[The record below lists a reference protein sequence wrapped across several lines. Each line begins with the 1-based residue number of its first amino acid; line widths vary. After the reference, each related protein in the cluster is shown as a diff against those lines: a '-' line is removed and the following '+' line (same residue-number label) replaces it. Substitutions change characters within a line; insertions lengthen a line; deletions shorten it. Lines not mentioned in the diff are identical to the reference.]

1 MAVIQVPQIY
11 DELLDYLASK
21 ATSQEILAFNASS
34 EAQERASYLLDRNNA
49 GTLTLEEEIE
59 LQQML
64 YFDGRIS
71 VLKARA
77 AAKLKTQS

>member
-1 MAVIQVPQIY
+1 MATTPVPVIY

-21 ATSQEILAFNASS
+21 ATPEEILAFEASS
-34 EAQERASYLLDRNNA
+34 QAAARAEDLLNKNNA
-49 GTLTLEEEIE
+49 GTLTPEEHRE

-77 AAKLKTQS
+77 AASI

>member
-1 MAVIQVPQIY
+1 MASIPIPTIY

-21 ATSQEILAFNASS
+21 VTPEEILAFKASPES
-34 EAQERASYLLDRNNA
+34 DARAAELLDKNNA
-49 GTLTLEEEIE
+49 GTLTPDEAFE
-59 LQQML
+59 LQQLL

-77 AAKLKTQS
+77 ALAIKLIS